1 MHCIGR
7 FRILN
12 LKLELN
18 QYIALIAC
26 GVNGVFEIFS
36 IGFCASKDFHA
47 TLNFFLKKWIIYV
60 SPQKSE
66 PPSWKFYYSWDPVSV
81 SWNPP
86 TFYNNSQFPSNTVEF
101 WLNNFIKSFYNFFL
115 SKEKIFRSG
124 GIWNKEKLFL
134 NHILVKIDWLHG
146 FREECLKLG
155 KNVDKSLFWTLS
167 WLTMS
172 NHLTVF
178 STRLRYLR
186 LSRTEKMPLIS
197 SR

>member
-1 MHCIGR
+1 MIIINLLYNRPKNRILEKLNFELFFLFLSPLVDINNECMHCIGR

-47 TLNFFLKKWIIYV
+47 TLIFFLKKWIIYV

-81 SWNPP
+81 SWSPP

-101 WLNNFIKSFYNFFL
+101 WFNNFIKSFYNFFFTKRKYL
-115 SKEKIFRSG
+115 GQKIFEIKNNCSS
-124 GIWNKEKLFL
+124 IIFL
-134 NHILVKIDWLHG
+134 LRLIDCTD
-146 FREECLKLG
+146 FG
-155 KNVDKSLFWTLS
+155 KNA
-167 WLTMS
+167 
-172 NHLTVF
+172 
-178 STRLRYLR
+178 
-186 LSRTEKMPLIS
+186 
-197 SR
+197 